1 VAAES
6 QGINVAQ
13 MKLAVYI
20 IAALGCGLAGGLY
33 FVSNLRISPEAAFSV
48 NWTAFGIFIVMI
60 GGIGR
65 IEGPLIGTLVYW
77 LIDHYFSDYGTWYLI
92 GLGTLAILMT
102 LYVPGG
108 ITGLAHRL
116 TGMDVLATRRVLKS
130 VG

>member
-1 VAAES
+1 
-6 QGINVAQ
+6 
-13 MKLAVYI
+13 
-20 IAALGCGLAGGLY
+20 
-33 FVSNLRISPEAAFSV
+33 
-48 NWTAFGIFIVMI
+48 MI

-77 LIDHYFSDYGTWYLI
+77 LIDHYFSDYGTWYLM
-92 GLGTLAILMT
+92 GLGALAILMT

-116 TGMDVLATRRVLKS
+116 TGLDVLSTRRVLKS